1 MNLKYMIELQG
12 GLMKHIQKE
21 HDLPFIPFGDTILA
35 LLVEIGEC
43 ANESRCF
50 KYWSKDRKPRT
61 LKKKGEPKPTKYVT
75 GSMQEWYNPLLEE
88 YIDGFHLV
96 LQSGILLKEE
106 GLIYMGSVYED
117 VYTYASLSEQFK
129 RIYTAITDL
138 NIAYVSQ
145 RNIERKFN
153 HLMELYLGLGKLLG
167 FTEQEILAAY
177 IEKNKINH
185 ERQRDGY

>member
-12 GLMKHIQKE
+12 GLMKHIQKT

-50 KYWSKDRKPRT
+50 KYWSKDQEPRT
-61 LKKKGEPKPTKYVT
+61 SEVYSLGEWNK
-75 GSMQEWYNPLLEE
+75 QRNPLLEE

-106 GLIYMGSVYED
+106 GFIFLGSVYEKTH
-117 VYTYASLSEQFK
+117 TYKTISQQFK
-129 RIYTAITDL
+129 EIYAAVVMLENAYILTD
-138 NIAYVSQ
+138 
-145 RNIERKFN
+145 NIERRFN
-153 HLMELYLGLGKLLG
+153 NLIGLYLGLGEMLG
-167 FTEQEILAAY
+167 FTEEEITKAY

-185 ERQRDGY
+185 ERQNTGY